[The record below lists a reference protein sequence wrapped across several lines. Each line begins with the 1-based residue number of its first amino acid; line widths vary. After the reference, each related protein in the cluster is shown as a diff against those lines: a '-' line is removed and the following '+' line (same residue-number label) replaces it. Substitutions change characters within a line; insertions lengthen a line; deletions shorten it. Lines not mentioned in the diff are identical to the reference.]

1 MKKRPTIYKAPKE
14 NKDQKSKTQDR
25 NRFVNFKKRTF
36 EFKQST
42 IEQKSKKFNEAI
54 TLTSPNNKEMYLFID
69 KFSWTPSKALLD
81 AAIKISVSYPDGK
94 SDVLYNS
101 KTVSQLALGIR
112 NVNLSYSIKEAGVV
126 TVNFE
131 CARYDLAYPD
141 YAFVYK
147 WLDPQKAKDTKVPTL
162 L

>member
-1 MKKRPTIYKAPKE
+1 MKRRPPIYKVAQE
-14 NKDQKSKTQDR
+14 NTTQKSRSQDR

-54 TLTSPNNKEMYLFID
+54 SLASPNNKEMYLFVD

-131 CARYDLAYPD
+131 CARYDPACPD
-141 YAFVYK
+141 YTFVYK
-147 WLDPQKAKDTKVPTL
+147 WLDPQKAKVTKVPTSL
-162 L
+162 

>member
-1 MKKRPTIYKAPKE
+1 MKRRPPIYKVAKE
-14 NKDQKSKTQDR
+14 NTPQKSRSQDR

-54 TLTSPNNKEMYLFID
+54 SLASPNSKEMYLFID

-131 CARYDLAYPD
+131 CVRYDPACPD
-141 YAFVYK
+141 YTFAYK
-147 WLDPQKAKDTKVPTL
+147 WLDPQKAKVAKAPTSL
-162 L
+162 